1 MRPEIREETFE
12 SLSEYAKIPIS
23 YEATSKLNLYLR
35 DGVFELEDFDVPF
48 FSKNYDAL
56 PENDPTYWPE
66 QFNTARWG
74 LLAAYD
80 EAGTRVGGA
89 ALAYGS
95 MEVDMLEDRSDLAV
109 LWDLRVA
116 VQARGLGVGKALWRA
131 AEAWA
136 RKRGCIELKVET
148 QHDNVRAS
156 RFYHRRGCELV
167 AVDRQAYP
175 EQPDEVQLL
184 WYKTL

>member
-1 MRPEIREETFE
+1 MRIEIREESFDN
-12 SLSEYAKIPIS
+12 LADYARIPIS
-23 YEATSKLNLYLR
+23 YSATAKLNLHLNN
-35 DGVFELEDFDVPF
+35 GVFELEDLEVPF
-48 FSKNYDAL
+48 FSKDYDAL
-56 PENDPTYWPE
+56 PENDPTFWPE
-66 QFNTARWG
+66 QFNTTRWG

-80 EAGTRVGGA
+80 PAGERVGGA

-95 MEVDMLEDRSDLAV
+95 MEVDMLEGRSDLAV

-116 VQARGLGVGKALWRA
+116 DAARGNGVGKSLWAA

-148 QHDNVRAS
+148 QHDNVRAC
-156 RFYHRRGCELV
+156 RFYHGRGCELV